1 MPMRTAAAGRT
12 SHGSSLWPFPS
23 TEATGPPRFLG
34 NPCVHVPRSSTPAGR
49 ERSTDFRAHGVA
61 FRTLKNVGP
70 TTIPLCRSSMTRPMH
85 TLSTLRPRGY
95 PRGTPDSLPAASA
108 KAWPDGIALPAGSQ
122 CKVSNQVMI
131 ILLAQASPG
140 ALKGDGPIQP
150 VQAASGIRRG
160 ATRAWRSPARSA
172 RPPARASTLR
182 PVRRGPPS

>member
-34 NPCVHVPRSSTPAGR
+34 NPFVHVPRSSTPAGR

-95 PRGTPDSLPAASA
+95 PRGTQDSLPAASA

-131 ILLAQASPG
+131 IPLAQASPG
-140 ALKGDGPIQP
+140 ALKGRGPLHPRMSQEGFDKRLTP
-150 VQAASGIRRG
+150 PFSY
-160 ATRAWRSPARSA
+160 SA
-172 RPPARASTLR
+172 RTCTVSPIWSIIRCS
-182 PVRRGPPS
+182 SS